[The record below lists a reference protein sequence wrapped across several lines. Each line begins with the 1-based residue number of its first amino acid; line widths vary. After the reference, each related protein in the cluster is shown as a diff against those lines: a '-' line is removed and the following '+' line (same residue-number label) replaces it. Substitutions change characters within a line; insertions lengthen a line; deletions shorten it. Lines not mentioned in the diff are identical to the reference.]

1 MRTRIIVSGVGLVV
15 ALVLALT
22 WLRLRAETRALAHE
36 REELARSDR
45 ALEREQAAFA
55 RRVVDLQRDVAERKR
70 VVLASRSAA
79 DRARANVGAFVARLK
94 AEHVG
99 RAPVVRPPAPPMTT
113 GGGRFFPELMGDPE
127 YNALYAR
134 SMRSSVEFLAG
145 RTLRKLGV
153 PEAVVAQAIELLV
166 EQQASFR
173 DLQSLNASSPV
184 SPSGKEFSK
193 MWDQL
198 RRETGA
204 QLQALLGDE
213 AYARYQDE
221 TEGAGS
227 QVRHATEAL
236 ERRLSYSAEPL
247 SAAQRAQL
255 QAYEA
260 AQDHGSRA
268 FFEKQAQI
276 YREARQTGTI
286 PVDEAKAAFY
296 RSVLTPGQVAAME
309 ELHRESEASLQ
320 RSLLPRS
327 PEGK

>member
-1 MRTRIIVSGVGLVV
+1 
-15 ALVLALT
+15 
-22 WLRLRAETRALAHE
+22 
-36 REELARSDR
+36 
-45 ALEREQAAFA
+45 
-55 RRVVDLQRDVAERKR
+55 
-70 VVLASRSAA
+70 
-79 DRARANVGAFVARLK
+79 
-94 AEHVG
+94 
-99 RAPVVRPPAPPMTT
+99 
-113 GGGRFFPELMGDPE
+113 
-127 YNALYAR
+127 
-134 SMRSSVEFLAG
+134 
-145 RTLRKLGV
+145 
-153 PEAVVAQAIELLV
+153 
-166 EQQASFR
+166 
-173 DLQSLNASSPV
+173 
-184 SPSGKEFSK
+184 

-260 AQDHGSRA
+260 AQDHSSRA

-309 ELHRESEASLQ
+309 ELHRESEAGLQ